1 MRRFSVIGTRHVGQD
16 AVRGAHCSQTTTC
29 MQLRKRNWRQ
39 FIGATRVSRVIVV
52 ISKGQ
57 EMRVGERRAH
67 GFVVLIHAGSVGS
80 AARRLAP
87 KQGNFKY
94 LNLSGCSTTGE
105 SRV

>member
-1 MRRFSVIGTRHVGQD
+1 MRRRLCDVSVHVPRAELGLVVAGPECSRVQKLAPSHWRATRGLRVVVVIG
-16 AVRGAHCSQTTTC
+16 
-29 MQLRKRNWRQ
+29 
-39 FIGATRVSRVIVV
+39 
-52 ISKGQ
+52 KGQ

-94 LNLSGCSTTGE
+94 LYLSGCSTTGE